1 MTSLKVPNSI
11 KSMSFCFR
19 KWYNREY
26 FFAIFVIACASA
38 FLAPSPPCDI
48 LKGVSAQLCRWAHG
62 RHELGQVFCI
72 NVSPSRMETAPA
84 KATATI
90 ADTTDQATTK
100 KKKKKKRQK
109 KVVSSCELD
118 DDESGEAAGSN
129 KTVMLKP
136 VAEDPAKDDT
146 ATHVASVSDVERANL
161 VMMELLA
168 AEEAEASEKSKK
180 KMKGKKTLS
189 CKEAADLEAYRA
201 SVAEAMKKAKE
212 EEREAKERVENEER
226 EDHLR
231 HAAANAE
238 EEEWDARRKAED
250 EREIQMRF
258 TAVEH
263 SDIQDGELV
272 FEEVVSRLKAKSRII
287 VSADVEDA
295 ICQIY
300 IDAQDSSLFSQQ
312 EIWRIFSGK
321 EDGCFFRLCNRTEQ
335 GILGVQ
341 CVKGLNAFIVSYP
354 TKSEAEKAY
363 RFFVHA
369 QSTKWTRNNRREA
382 GLRIQM
388 HSRESQRPTSIELDF
403 ALYVDGAPPGTQP
416 RELRDLFA
424 NYGQLHEIRTIQG
437 KDNAF
442 FVNFADYKGATAACE
457 AARCK
462 ELRFEGSILYA
473 NEGRNTTFVSA
484 LLADL
489 RKSGR
494 FSFSLD
500 DAQRVAKQMRPDAWP
515 PQESNVEKLLQAVPQ
530 LYTLETQQFVLV
542 APEASMLTQESLA
555 ALEQQAPTQDRA
567 MGVAISA
574 EPIVLVQEAE
584 ALTKSK
590 KTGGKKTLHSEEGAS
605 DVAAYCASIA
615 EAMKKAKEEERE
627 ARKKEESVDRENEL
641 WHTAANAKEEE
652 REARRKA
659 EDERESQMRYAAVE
673 HSDTNT
679 QEGEA
684 LFEEVVSRSKA
695 RSRAKADIP
704 KGIGQLFDS
713 KNSSPTFVATGM
725 KAAGCPQGARCV
737 FGRAILANILKKA
750 GGKMSASTLCSAF
763 YQRSDTARDHIR
775 QGHGSFKAFLTTTA
789 LQEVVDFVA
798 DAGGGSIVL
807 K

>member
-1 MTSLKVPNSI
+1 
-11 KSMSFCFR
+11 
-19 KWYNREY
+19 
-26 FFAIFVIACASA
+26 
-38 FLAPSPPCDI
+38 
-48 LKGVSAQLCRWAHG
+48 
-62 RHELGQVFCI
+62 
-72 NVSPSRMETAPA
+72 METAPA

-90 ADTTDQATTK
+90 ADTTEQATTK
-100 KKKKKKRQK
+100 KKKKKKKQK

-168 AEEAEASEKSKK
+168 AEEAEASKKSKK

-189 CKEAADLEAYRA
+189 CKEAAADLEAYRA

-226 EDHLR
+226 ENHLR

-238 EEEWDARRKAED
+238 EEERDARRKAED

-263 SDIQDGELV
+263 SDIQDGESV

-287 VSADVEDA
+287 VSAAVEDA
-295 ICQIY
+295 DCQIY
-300 IDAQDSSLFSQQ
+300 IDAQDSSSFSQQ

-335 GILGVQ
+335 GIVGVQ

-542 APEASMLTQESLA
+542 APEA
-555 ALEQQAPTQDRA
+555 
-567 MGVAISA
+567 
-574 EPIVLVQEAE
+574 
-584 ALTKSK
+584 
-590 KTGGKKTLHSEEGAS
+590 
-605 DVAAYCASIA
+605 AYCASIA

-775 QGHGSFKAFLTTTA
+775 QGHGSFKAFLTKTA

>member
-1 MTSLKVPNSI
+1 
-11 KSMSFCFR
+11 
-19 KWYNREY
+19 
-26 FFAIFVIACASA
+26 
-38 FLAPSPPCDI
+38 
-48 LKGVSAQLCRWAHG
+48 
-62 RHELGQVFCI
+62 
-72 NVSPSRMETAPA
+72 METAPA

-90 ADTTDQATTK
+90 ADTTEQATTK
-100 KKKKKKRQK
+100 KKKKKKKQK

-168 AEEAEASEKSKK
+168 AEEAEASKKSKK

-189 CKEAADLEAYRA
+189 CKEAAADLEAYRA

-226 EDHLR
+226 ENLLR

-238 EEEWDARRKAED
+238 EEEQDARRKAED

-263 SDIQDGELV
+263 SDIQDGESV

-287 VSADVEDA
+287 VSAAVEDA
-295 ICQIY
+295 DCQIY
-300 IDAQDSSLFSQQ
+300 IDAQDSSSFSQQ

-369 QSTKWTRNNRREA
+369 QSTRWTRNNRREA

-542 APEASMLTQESLA
+542 APEA
-555 ALEQQAPTQDRA
+555 
-567 MGVAISA
+567 
-574 EPIVLVQEAE
+574 
-584 ALTKSK
+584 
-590 KTGGKKTLHSEEGAS
+590 
-605 DVAAYCASIA
+605 AYCASIA

-750 GGKMSASTLCSAF
+750 GGKMSASTLCFAF

-775 QGHGSFKAFLTTTA
+775 QGHGSFKAFLTKTA

>member
-1 MTSLKVPNSI
+1 
-11 KSMSFCFR
+11 
-19 KWYNREY
+19 
-26 FFAIFVIACASA
+26 
-38 FLAPSPPCDI
+38 
-48 LKGVSAQLCRWAHG
+48 
-62 RHELGQVFCI
+62 
-72 NVSPSRMETAPA
+72 METAPA

-90 ADTTDQATTK
+90 ADTTEQATTK
-100 KKKKKKRQK
+100 KKKKKKKQK

-168 AEEAEASEKSKK
+168 AEEAEASKKSKK

-189 CKEAADLEAYRA
+189 CKEAAADLEAYRA

-226 EDHLR
+226 ENLLR

-238 EEEWDARRKAED
+238 EEEQDARRKAED

-263 SDIQDGELV
+263 SDIQDGESV

-287 VSADVEDA
+287 VSAAVEDA
-295 ICQIY
+295 DCQIY
-300 IDAQDSSLFSQQ
+300 IDAQDSSSFSQQ

-369 QSTKWTRNNRREA
+369 QSTRWTRNNRREA

-542 APEASMLTQESLA
+542 APEA
-555 ALEQQAPTQDRA
+555 
-567 MGVAISA
+567 
-574 EPIVLVQEAE
+574 
-584 ALTKSK
+584 
-590 KTGGKKTLHSEEGAS
+590 
-605 DVAAYCASIA
+605 AYCASIA

-725 KAAGCPQGARCV
+725 KAAGCPKGARCV

-750 GGKMSASTLCSAF
+750 GGKMSASTLCFAF

-775 QGHGSFKAFLTTTA
+775 QGHGSFKAFLTKTA